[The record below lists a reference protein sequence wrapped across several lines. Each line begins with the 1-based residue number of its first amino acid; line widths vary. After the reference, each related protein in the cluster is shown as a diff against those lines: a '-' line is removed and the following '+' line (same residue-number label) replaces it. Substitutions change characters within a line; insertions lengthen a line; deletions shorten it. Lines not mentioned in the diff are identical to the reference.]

1 MTYPSGTVWCTPRV
15 LLAVLEGYVL
25 RYLAD
30 ESGAY
35 WLIDCVCSFGQLTK
49 NTRWVAR
56 VMAV

>member
-1 MTYPSGTVWCTPRV
+1 MTYPSGTVWCTSRV

-49 NTRWVAR
+49 NTR
-56 VMAV
+56 